1 MKKYLII
8 DVTKLTKFFRKKNYR
23 GYFLVD
29 IIEQLSFGKVKV
41 NLFYDDKHFPYYWAN
56 YIGTTIVE
64 LKDIEE
70 ANSSLYKKE
79 HNPFNFIY

>member
-8 DVTKLTKFFRKKNYR
+8 DVTKLTKFFRRKNYR

-29 IIEQLSFGKVKV
+29 IIEQLPFGKVKV
-41 NLFYDDKHFPYYWAN
+41 NLFYDDKHFPYYWVN
-56 YIGTTIVE
+56 YIGSTVVE
-64 LKDIEE
+64 LKDIKE

-79 HNPFNFIY
+79 QNPYFIY

>member
-8 DVTKLTKFFRKKNYR
+8 NVTKLTKFFRKKNYR

-29 IIEQLSFGKVKV
+29 VIEQLPFGKVKV
-41 NLFYDDKHFPYYWAN
+41 NLFYDDKYFPYYWVN
-56 YIGTTIVE
+56 YIGTTVVE

-70 ANSSLYKKE
+70 ADSSLGIARRRLYCR
-79 HNPFNFIY
+79 I

>member
-8 DVTKLTKFFRKKNYR
+8 DVTKLTKFFRRKNYR

-29 IIEQLSFGKVKV
+29 VVEQLSFGKVKV
-41 NLFYDDKHFPYYWAN
+41 NLFYDDKYFPYHWVN
-56 YIGTTIVE
+56 YIGTTVIE

-70 ANSSLYKKE
+70 ADSSLYKK
-79 HNPFNFIY
+79 

>member
-23 GYFLVD
+23 GHFLVD
-29 IIEQLSFGKVKV
+29 VIEQLPFGKVKV
-41 NLFYDDKHFPYYWAN
+41 NLFYNDTYFPYYWVN
-56 YIGTTIVE
+56 YIGTTVVE

-70 ANSSLYKKE
+70 ADSSLYKK
-79 HNPFNFIY
+79 